1 MVSVDLTGVGKSAPA
16 GSYEVIFTDYKMKK
30 TQKGDDMAVLEL
42 TVDDSDED
50 NADYN
55 GSKFWQNLV
64 LTPKS
69 LFQFK
74 RSAIALGTDAED
86 LDGVIPS
93 VEAILDELK
102 GNRAIAV
109 VKETGDEKYPTAVDR
124 LTATDL

>member
-42 TVDDSDED
+42 TIDDADED

-55 GSKFWQNLV
+55 GLKLWQNLV

-74 RSAIALGTDAED
+74 RSAIALGADAED
-86 LDGVIPS
+86 LDGVIE

>member
-42 TVDDSDED
+42 TIDDSDED

-74 RSAIALGTDAED
+74 RSAIALGADAED
-86 LDGVIPS
+86 LDGLIE
-93 VEAILDELK
+93 VEEILDELK
-102 GNRAIAV
+102 GNRAIVV
-109 VKETGDEKYPTAVDR
+109 VKDTGDEKYPTAVDR